1 MARQLR
7 WWIAAPLGACLVFAI
22 AYLPPRPMP
31 LLGQRVFRLAQTF
44 EPPTPYRQRVQ
55 ELAGRYRRT
64 AFELAMREY
73 EDSLRPELE
82 QHRAQEVPGP
92 AVYFAGP
99 DSLSDS
105 AQGLVRALLERA
117 WNRLGL
123 GISKISVGVV
133 ISVVF
138 QRPPPQ
144 EAPAHFP
151 QADVDLIP
159 DSTNRTTCLAFIPI
173 IYWGRPGILKLAR
186 PAPTAKLAEQ
196 LQRSLGTCAYFAKF
210 GAPGQEIARWLTSRH
225 YDLAEDPWTMR
236 TPARSSRVGLWDPD
250 FNELLDPDKP
260 WFWFQVYRYGP
271 DAVGCIAG
279 RPAACGRAAL
289 AGGPGPTS
297 PIVSTEQNWRTPA
310 SPAGANRYFADLVD
324 DIGPERFGRF
334 WNSELPPDT
343 ALATAMRMP
352 VGEWTRRWQA
362 TLVPPIRLGPV
373 APPSAM
379 MLATLLGVVAVALV
393 MLTAKRRQVR

>member
-7 WWIAAPLGACLVFAI
+7 WWVVVPLGACLVIAI

-31 LLGQRVFRLAQTF
+31 LVGQQFFRVAQTF

-55 ELAGRYRRT
+55 ELASRYRRT
-64 AFELAMREY
+64 AFELAMRQY

-82 QHRAQEVPGP
+82 RRRAQEIPGP

-105 AQGLVRALLERA
+105 ARGLVRALLDLA
-117 WNRLGL
+117 WNQLGL
-123 GISKISVGVV
+123 GVSKISVGVV

-144 EAPAHFP
+144 EAPAHMP
-151 QADVDLIP
+151 QADVFLLP
-159 DSTNRTTCLAFIPI
+159 DSIVRTTCLAFVPI
-173 IYWGRPGILKLAR
+173 IFWGRPGVLKQTH
-186 PAPTAKLAEQ
+186 PAPTTELAEQ
-196 LQRSLGTCAYFAKF
+196 LHRSLGTCAYFARF

-225 YDLAEDPWTMR
+225 YDIAQSPWALR
-236 TPARSSRVGLWDPD
+236 IPARSSRAG
-250 FNELLDPDKP
+250 ELLDPVKP

-271 DAVGCIAG
+271 DAVGCMAG
-279 RPAACGRAAL
+279 RITACSRSAL
-289 AGGPGPTS
+289 ANGPGPAV
-297 PIVSTEQNWRTPA
+297 PIVSTEEDWRKPP
-310 SPAGANRYFADLVD
+310 SPAGADRYFADLID
-324 DIGPERFGRF
+324 EIGPERFGRF
-334 WNSELPPDT
+334 WNSELPVDT

-373 APPSAM
+373 APPSAAV
-379 MLATLLGVVAVALV
+379 LATLLGVAAVVLV
-393 MLTAKRRQVR
+393 MLTTTRRQVR

>member
-7 WWIAAPLGACLVFAI
+7 WWVVAPLGACLVIAI
-22 AYLPPRPMP
+22 AYLPPRAMP
-31 LLGQRVFRLAQTF
+31 LLRQRFFRLAQTF

-55 ELAGRYRRT
+55 ELASRYRRT

-82 QHRAQEVPGP
+82 RHRAQEIPGP

-105 AQGLVRALLERA
+105 ARGLVRALLDRA

-123 GISKISVGVV
+123 GVSKISVGVV

-144 EAPAHFP
+144 EAPAHMP
-151 QADVDLIP
+151 QADVFLIP
-159 DSTNRTTCLAFIPI
+159 DSTNRTTCLAFVPI
-173 IYWGRPGILKLAR
+173 IYWGRPGILTLAR
-186 PAPTAKLAEQ
+186 PAPTSELAEQ
-196 LQRSLGTCAYFAKF
+196 LHRSLGTCAYFAKF

-225 YDLAEDPWTMR
+225 YDLAEDPWTLR
-236 TPARSSRVGLWDPD
+236 TPARSSRAG
-250 FNELLDPDKP
+250 ELLNPDKA
-260 WFWFQVYRYGP
+260 WFWYEVYRYGP
-271 DAVGCIAG
+271 DAVRCLAG
-279 RPAACGRAAL
+279 RPTACSRSAL
-289 AGGPGPTS
+289 ARGPGPAV
-297 PIVSTEQNWRTPA
+297 PIVSTEENWRTPA

-334 WNSELPPDT
+334 WNSELPVDT

-362 TLVPPIRLGPV
+362 TLVPPIRLGPA
-373 APPSAM
+373 APFSATL
-379 MLATLLGVVAVALV
+379 LATLLGVAMVVLV
-393 MLTAKRRQVR
+393 MLTAARRQVR